1 MTFPKLS
8 YAQKTAPD
16 LFVSE
21 MLLYM
26 PADVKN

>member
-1 MTFPKLS
+1 MTFPELS
-8 YAQKTAPD
+8 YAKNVAPD
-16 LFVSE
+16 LLVSE